1 MLGSFSS
8 FGLDKTEWM
17 LDFLNVYGA
26 TSDLDFSEFGFLY
39 SFGSKFSV
47 VPP

>member
-1 MLGSFSS
+1 MLRSYSKI
-8 FGLDKTEWM
+8 GLPIIEWM

-39 SFGSKFSV
+39 SFGSKFTDK
-47 VPP
+47 PT